1 VRLPALNALAA
12 GNDFDGASGMDML
25 RILLVLALIVGLI
38 IFVLRFIGKRNR
50 GWWMNRSLRSLGGV
64 AVGTNKS
71 LQIVEW
77 NGRIYVL
84 GVGENVN
91 LLEVIADSDTV
102 AALLA
107 EHDAASAN
115 SEATIP
121 AWLKRFG
128 NRSNPGGS
136 PDEDLSSASGG
147 KSFEQTLEARMRE
160 LSERRQKVDQLL
172 NKDRSGDRTD
182 E

>member
-1 VRLPALNALAA
+1 MRSPAASLLAA
-12 GNDFDGASGMDML
+12 GNENLGTSGWDMF
-25 RILLVLALIVGLI
+25 RILLVLGLIVALI
-38 IFVLRFIGKRNR
+38 IFVLRFIGKKNR
-50 GWWMNRSLRSLGGV
+50 GWWINRSLRSLGGV

-84 GVGENVN
+84 GVGENVS
-91 LLEVIADSDTV
+91 LLEVISDTDTV

-107 EHDAASAN
+107 EHDTVNSSSDAA
-115 SEATIP
+115 IP
-121 AWLKRFG
+121 AWLKRLG
-128 NRSNPGGS
+128 NRSKPGEARS
-136 PDEDLSSASGG
+136 EEPVSGG
-147 KSFEQTLEARMRE
+147 VSFEQTLEARMRE

-182 E
+182 D